1 MISVSV
7 RPARTAPLA
16 ASCALHLALVGVVAG
31 LLPHWVS
38 PVPKV
43 LEAQLVEPD
52 RPLAPPEPGRL
63 IPRPIA
69 PKAAALPRLIEAPRP
84 VPSPPPVAP
93 SPPPPPASSMAVAP
107 TPPEPTPLPSTPS
120 PAPPPVPS
128 PPRERVALAATEP
141 SAASAELSA
150 VPKAAPVVA
159 PPPTVANASP
169 DAAVTRSA
177 TPSGGYQV
185 RPSYPSTA
193 RRLGIEGTSLLRV
206 YVASDGRVTEIEVD
220 QSAGHPDL
228 DRAAV
233 DAVRRWKFEPGRR
246 GSEAIGMWV
255 RLPVQFVLR

>member
-1 MISVSV
+1 MISASV
-7 RPARTAPLA
+7 RPACAVPLA
-16 ASCALHLALVGVVAG
+16 ASCALHLALVGTVAG
-31 LLPHWVS
+31 LLPHWISSS
-38 PVPKV
+38 PAV
-43 LEAQLVEPD
+43 LEAHLIEPERATAPREPE
-52 RPLAPPEPGRL
+52 RPM
-63 IPRPIA
+63 PRPS
-69 PKAAALPRLIEAPRP
+69 AARPTALPHLIEAPRP
-84 VPSPPPVAP
+84 VLPPPPVTAP
-93 SPPPPPASSMAVAP
+93 APPPPAPAVAAAP
-107 TPPEPTPLPSTPS
+107 APPEPAALSARPSVT
-120 PAPPPVPS
+120 S
-128 PPRERVALAATEP
+128 PPREPVAIAATEP
-141 SAASAELSA
+141 STVSAELPA
-150 VPKAAPVVA
+150 APKAAPVV
-159 PPPTVANASP
+159 PPMAKASP
-169 DAAVTRSA
+169 DAEITRTA

>member
-1 MISVSV
+1 MISASV
-7 RPARTAPLA
+7 RLARAVPLA
-16 ASCALHLALVGVVAG
+16 ASCALHLALAGVVAG

-38 PVPKV
+38 PAPTV

-52 RPLAPPEPGRL
+52 RPMAPREPERPIARPAAPKPTMLPRFIEAPKSVSTPPAAPPATFPPAPDAPQAAAAPAPPEP
-63 IPRPIA
+63 
-69 PKAAALPRLIEAPRP
+69 ALLPLP
-84 VPSPPPVAP
+84 VPPPVA
-93 SPPPPPASSMAVAP
+93 
-107 TPPEPTPLPSTPS
+107 
-120 PAPPPVPS
+120 S
-128 PPRERVALAATEP
+128 PPRERFAIAATEP
-141 SAASAELSA
+141 STVSAELPAS
-150 VPKAAPVVA
+150 PKARPVVA
-159 PPPTVANASP
+159 PPLAVAKASP
-169 DAAVTRSA
+169 DAEITRTA

-206 YVASDGRVTEIEVD
+206 FVAADGRVTEIEVD

-255 RLPVQFVLR
+255 QLPVQFVLR